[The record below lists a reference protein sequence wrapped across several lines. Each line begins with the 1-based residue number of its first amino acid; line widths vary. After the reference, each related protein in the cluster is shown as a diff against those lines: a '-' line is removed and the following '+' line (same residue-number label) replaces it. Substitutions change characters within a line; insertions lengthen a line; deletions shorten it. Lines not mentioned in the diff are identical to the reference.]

1 MNTDTDLDIDQLT
14 KRYIAIWHEADPV
27 ARGQAVADIWSADAL
42 CCTPA
47 AEHSGRT
54 AIEARVAAAHDKWI
68 KQEGCVFRA
77 RGSADA
83 HHHGVRLAWEMVP
96 ASGGAVASSG
106 VQFLI
111 TGDDGLVRYDYQ
123 FLDP

>member
-1 MNTDTDLDIDQLT
+1 MNTDVDTDIEELT
-14 KRYIAIWHEADPV
+14 NRYLAIWHEADPV
-27 ARGQAVADIWSADAL
+27 ARGKAVADIWSADAR

-47 AEHSGRT
+47 AQHDGRA

-68 KQEGCVFRA
+68 RQEGCVFRA
-77 RGSADA
+77 RGSAAA
-83 HHHGVRLAWEMVP
+83 HHGGVRLSWEMVP
-96 ASGGAVASSG
+96 ASGGPAASSG

-111 TGDDGLVRYDYQ
+111 TGEDGLVRYDYQ